1 MQKSGIGTHVD
12 IVACEKGYQVFI
24 PSLVIARFFSQHL
37 LIKLAIKTP
46 QRSH

>member
-1 MQKSGIGTHVD
+1 MQKSGIGTHVN
-12 IVACEKGYQVFI
+12 IVACEKRYQVFT

-46 QRSH
+46 QRRH